1 MTATYFYFG
10 HLVFSEYFSLRSE
23 LLMNCVEN
31 PLRWR
36 LQTSL
41 LFAFTEKNFFLF
53 GEELLLRK
61 LSIQS
66 INESLENRDQT
77 HLIQGLL
84 CNISLST

>member
-1 MTATYFYFG
+1 
-10 HLVFSEYFSLRSE
+10 
-23 LLMNCVEN
+23 MNCVEN

-41 LFAFTEKNFFLF
+41 LFAFTEKKNFLF

>member
-1 MTATYFYFG
+1 
-10 HLVFSEYFSLRSE
+10 
-23 LLMNCVEN
+23 MNCVEN

-41 LFAFTEKNFFLF
+41 LFAFTEKKILLF

>member
-1 MTATYFYFG
+1 MTATYFFFG

-41 LFAFTEKNFFLF
+41 LFAFTEKKNFFVWRGAIIEKTF
-53 GEELLLRK
+53 D
-61 LSIQS
+61 SVNQ
-66 INESLENRDQT
+66 
-77 HLIQGLL
+77 
-84 CNISLST
+84 